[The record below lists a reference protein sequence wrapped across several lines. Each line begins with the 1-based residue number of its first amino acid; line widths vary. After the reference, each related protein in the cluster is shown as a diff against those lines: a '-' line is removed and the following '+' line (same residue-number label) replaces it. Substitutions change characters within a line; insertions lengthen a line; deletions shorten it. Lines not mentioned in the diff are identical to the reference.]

1 VLSAV
6 KKTKDVFMKKILII
20 EDDLAIQKA
29 MKITLEQNHYSVKVD
44 SDGQTGYQKALNEN
58 LDLILL
64 DLMLPHKNGEDI
76 CRDLR
81 DKGVNTPIIVITAS
95 KDEIDEIT
103 LLKLGANDFLTKP
116 VSIHRLLARVENQM
130 RIHTISEKQIDTFH
144 FGDVD
149 LDFTRQEATK
159 NKQPISLTSKEFKIL
174 KLLIQHEE
182 EVVSRT
188 DLLLKVWEYEV
199 DNLPTTRTVDN
210 YILNIRRKIEDDP
223 ANPRHLITYYKSGYK
238 FVK

>member
-1 VLSAV
+1 
-6 KKTKDVFMKKILII
+6 MKKILII

-29 MKITLEQNHYSVKVD
+29 MKITLEQNHYSVKAE
-44 SDGQTGYQKALNEN
+44 SDGQKGYDKALNEN

-81 DKGVNTPIIVITAS
+81 VKGVNTPIIVITAS

-103 LLKLGANDFLTKP
+103 LLKIGANDFLTKP

-130 RIHTISEKQIDTFH
+130 RIHVISEKELDTFH
-144 FGDVD
+144 FGDIE

-159 NKQPISLTSKEFKIL
+159 KQQPIALTSKEFKIL

-188 DLLLKVWEYEV
+188 DLLLKVWEYDV

-210 YILNIRRKIEDDP
+210 YILNLRRKIENDP

-238 FVK
+238 FVKE